1 VALPFPSLRFPHMQ
15 SRAQAFLDATLAA
28 GGAEAALG
36 QGSWLDQQLCRLEDT
51 ALVLLLVR
59 RLG

>member
-1 VALPFPSLRFPHMQ
+1 MQ